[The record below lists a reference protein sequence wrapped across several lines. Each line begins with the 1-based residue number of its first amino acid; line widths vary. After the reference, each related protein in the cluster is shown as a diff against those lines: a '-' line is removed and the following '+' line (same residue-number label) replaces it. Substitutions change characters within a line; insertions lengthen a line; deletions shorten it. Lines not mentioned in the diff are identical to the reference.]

1 MVKQVLTLIAVISGC
16 SLAPPP
22 AIPDPISETAALRPS
37 SVEWAALYAEED
49 RRIDAEIVICR
60 GCFQKSMI
68 TPDRWPVRHGTEQKQ
83 LAKKKP

>member
-22 AIPDPISETAALRPS
+22 AMPDPISETAALRPS

-60 GCFQKSMI
+60 GCFPEVDDNTGS
-68 TPDRWPVRHGTEQKQ
+68 
-83 LAKKKP
+83 LATSSWY